1 MMGRAAII
9 STLNAVQK
17 TLVFLTGL
25 REELERHLRFF
36 GAAVILK

>member
-17 TLVFLTGL
+17 TLTGV